1 MSPGKVEKLC
11 LVAKQAIAA
20 RDWDKA
26 KQAYLMALALKSDA
40 PDIHYGL
47 ATVYFQRQELTSAA
61 HHFREVT
68 RLDPLRAGA
77 FINLGAVLNLL
88 GQFDEAL
95 TALRRGIQLD
105 PQRVEGY
112 YNLGLVHRKK
122 GQTEL
127 AIQAYREALRL
138 NPRMA
143 DAHFNL
149 GNLFLEKGQPR
160 VALQHYDQ
168 ALQLRPNW
176 EKAIE
181 AHAHA
186 EAVLNPPSEDEDTV
200 HGVPGPVAR
209 TQAPSGLNELDR
221 TVDPTEHG
229 ALLTALHTTA
239 GESETFGRQFQQLLI
254 DEVEPAIKELSSALL
269 YSGSPRSELEAC
281 VSRFEAALERMRS
294 VQQSLQTSMARLRQH
309 AVEHFPTQ

>member
-11 LVAKQAIAA
+11 LIAKQAIAA

-26 KQAYLMALALKSDA
+26 KQAYLMALGLRSDS

-88 GQFDEAL
+88 GQYDEAL
-95 TALRRGIQLD
+95 TVLRRGIQLD

-122 GQTEL
+122 GQIDL

-181 AHAHA
+181 GRAHA
-186 EAVLNPPSEDEDTV
+186 EAVLNPPSEDEDTI
-200 HGVPGPVAR
+200 HGVPAPIAR
-209 TQAPSGLNELDR
+209 QQGASGLSELDR
-221 TVDPTEHG
+221 NVDPSEHG
-229 ALLTALHTTA
+229 ALLGALHSTA
-239 GESETFGRQFQQLLI
+239 SESETFGKQFQQLLT

-269 YSGSPRSELEAC
+269 YSGGSRSELEAC
-281 VSRFEAALERMRS
+281 VTRFETALERMRS
-294 VQQSLQTSMARLRQH
+294 VQQSLQSSMARLRQH
-309 AVEHFPTQ
+309 AVDHFPTH